1 MGVSDSERSSD
12 VDWSPSSATTIRF
25 SLASVRSR
33 AGSVAKSILRAR
45 QSEATITM
53 LSALQ
58 SEATIGKSQKPQEPV
73 KLVKVSKPQKKL
85 VKVSKPPKPVKLVKV
100 SKPPKAEKPVKKV
113 GVWAKLSKRKKPV
126 RIKRLPF
133 TKLKT
138 LSGFSR
144 QKKNTKSKKTVAK
157 KRRVKKIKFLPSP
170 EPIQND
176 PEPILN
182 EETRSSELRKLDER
196 SDVLRQ
202 RLERLH
208 ADKDELYSIKGWN
221 HFAVKKMNRL
231 AKTLSQKLAK
241 ISMKRYEL
249 GMGSSLATSPEW

>member
-85 VKVSKPPKPVKLVKV
+85 VK
-100 SKPPKAEKPVKKV
+100 
-113 GVWAKLSKRKKPV
+113 LSKRKKHV
-126 RIKRLPF
+126 RK

-249 GMGSSLATSPEW
+249 GMGSSLATSPEWL

>member
-25 SLASVRSR
+25 SLASIRSR

-100 SKPPKAEKPVKKV
+100 SKPPKPVKLVKVSKRPKAEKPVKKV

-157 KRRVKKIKFLPSP
+157 KRRV
-170 EPIQND
+170 
-176 PEPILN
+176 
-182 EETRSSELRKLDER
+182 
-196 SDVLRQ
+196 
-202 RLERLH
+202 
-208 ADKDELYSIKGWN
+208 
-221 HFAVKKMNRL
+221 
-231 AKTLSQKLAK
+231 
-241 ISMKRYEL
+241 
-249 GMGSSLATSPEW
+249 